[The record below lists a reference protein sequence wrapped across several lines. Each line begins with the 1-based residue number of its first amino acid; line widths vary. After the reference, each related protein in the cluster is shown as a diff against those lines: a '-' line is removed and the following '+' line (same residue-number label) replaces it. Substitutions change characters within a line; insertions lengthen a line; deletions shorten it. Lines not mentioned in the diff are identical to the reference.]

1 MADSKSLEKRIQAL
15 EHREQIRELV
25 ARYGM
30 LIDNRDLAAVG
41 ELFCRE
47 GRFRSRDGVLDAR
60 GRGAVMEQF
69 KGRYAALGP
78 TNHFVHE
85 HIISLDERDPDSA
98 TGLVTSHAE
107 VVRNEEPM
115 WVAMRYADV
124 YRRED
129 GRWRFADRL
138 LSFFYYLPVRDYVR
152 FLGVPERM
160 RAYETPGMA
169 DYPEAL
175 PTWNTWRDVPTG

>member
-1 MADSKSLEKRIQAL
+1 MADLSRLEQRIRAL
-15 EHREQIRELV
+15 EDREAIRELV
-25 ARYGM
+25 ARYGIV
-30 LIDNRDLAAVG
+30 IDNRDLAAVG
-41 ELFCRE
+41 ELFCRD
-47 GRFRSRDGVLDAR
+47 GRFRSRDGVMDAH

-85 HIISLDERDPDSA
+85 HIVSLDDDDPDQA
-98 TGLVTSHAE
+98 RGVVTSHAE
-107 VVRNEEPM
+107 VVRNGEPM
-115 WVAMRYADV
+115 WVAMRYADT

-138 LSFFYYLPVRDYVR
+138 LSFFYYLPVREYAQYV
-152 FLGVPERM
+152 GAIDRM
-160 RAYETPGMA
+160 RAYDTPQNA

-175 PTWNTWRDVPTG
+175 PTWDTWRDVPTD